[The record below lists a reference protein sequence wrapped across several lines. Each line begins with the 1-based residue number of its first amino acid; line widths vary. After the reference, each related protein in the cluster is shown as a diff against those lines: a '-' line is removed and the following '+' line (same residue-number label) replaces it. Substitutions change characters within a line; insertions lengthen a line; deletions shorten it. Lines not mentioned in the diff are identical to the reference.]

1 MKKFNKTLEMANLF
15 VSKKNSIFSVN
26 FAISRVSRI
35 IFSLRTYLDTVTY
48 QKLKTINLKEEIEK
62 SLILYDVI
70 KNFKIEVIQNYK
82 DDISY
87 TCISENLIQIF
98 NNMIFNS
105 IQSMYESTEK
115 KFSVRVE
122 KIKEIPI
129 EYKNWR
135 SSNKNFDISNYDKY
149 PDGFVLIEFI
159 DTGMGI
165 SLENQE
171 KVFTSFFTTKKL
183 GEGIGLGLYV
193 SKKIINQMDGIIF
206 FQSNEGTTNFS
217 IFLPFQ
223 T

>member
-1 MKKFNKTLEMANLF
+1 
-15 VSKKNSIFSVN
+15 
-26 FAISRVSRI
+26 
-35 IFSLRTYLDTVTY
+35 
-48 QKLKTINLKEEIEK
+48 
-62 SLILYDVI
+62 
-70 KNFKIEVIQNYK
+70 
-82 DDISY
+82 
-87 TCISENLIQIF
+87 
-98 NNMIFNS
+98 
-105 IQSMYESTEK
+105 MYESTEK

-206 FQSNEGTTNFS
+206 FQSNEGITNFS

>member
-1 MKKFNKTLEMANLF
+1 M
-15 VSKKNSIFSVN
+15 
-26 FAISRVSRI
+26 
-35 IFSLRTYLDTVTY
+35 
-48 QKLKTINLKEEIEK
+48 
-62 SLILYDVI
+62 YDVI

-165 SLENQE
+165 SIENQE